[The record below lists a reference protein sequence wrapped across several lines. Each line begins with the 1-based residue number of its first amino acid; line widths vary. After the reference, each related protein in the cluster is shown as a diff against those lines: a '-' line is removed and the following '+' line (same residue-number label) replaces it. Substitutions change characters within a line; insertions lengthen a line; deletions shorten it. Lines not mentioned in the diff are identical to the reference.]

1 MTSDLLEENQD
12 LRKQVEELE
21 NAYNETEELLT
32 KQIEITYKLDKENTE
47 LKEFINAPHTKGRST
62 TRGDYIKTVW
72 DLSKKLSL
80 KFNPNKMIEFGAY
93 VLYYSANPESK
104 MDIPNCVYEKVE
116 KMYAAWNKRCEN
128 CIHGEEHKKAIQ
140 EGKQGSAFCM
150 LECNAS
156 HSCFEP
162 KE

>member
-1 MTSDLLEENQD
+1 MIKEKLL
-12 LRKQVEELE
+12 
-21 NAYNETEELLT
+21 
-32 KQIEITYKLDKENTE
+32 KENE
-47 LKEFINAPHTKGRST
+47 MLKRHC
-62 TRGDYIKTVW
+62 
-72 DLSKKLSL
+72 L
-80 KFNPNKMIEFGAY
+80 KFNPNTMIEFGAY

-116 KMYAAWNKRCEN
+116 KMYADWNKRCEN
-128 CIHGEEHKKAIQ
+128 CIHGEEHRKAIQ